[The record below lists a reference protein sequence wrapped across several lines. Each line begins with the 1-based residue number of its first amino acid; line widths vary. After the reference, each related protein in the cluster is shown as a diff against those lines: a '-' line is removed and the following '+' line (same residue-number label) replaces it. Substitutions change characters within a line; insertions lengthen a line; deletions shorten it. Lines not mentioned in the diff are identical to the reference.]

1 MKKKLNH
8 CQCADRV
15 ARVLGSDC
23 KRKKEKN
30 NKNPPKYMSLKSFER
45 SLIQI
50 LTNLD
55 QAETNWELHV
65 VFEAR

>member
-1 MKKKLNH
+1 
-8 CQCADRV
+8 
-15 ARVLGSDC
+15 
-23 KRKKEKN
+23 
-30 NKNPPKYMSLKSFER
+30 MSLKSFER